1 MERLKTVQNAEN
13 KRAINTPSPHN
24 QAPFPEGPANGI
36 EKVTGNVKAEG
47 LRRSVVK
54 GWSLHL

>member
-13 KRAINTPSPHN
+13 KRAINTLPSN
-24 QAPFPEGPANGI
+24 QAPLPEGPANGI